1 MKCWVEILLY
11 RESMQIDIYLS
22 IKSVDEDHMCIIY

>member
-1 MKCWVEILLY
+1 ME
-11 RESMQIDIYLS
+11 IDIYLS